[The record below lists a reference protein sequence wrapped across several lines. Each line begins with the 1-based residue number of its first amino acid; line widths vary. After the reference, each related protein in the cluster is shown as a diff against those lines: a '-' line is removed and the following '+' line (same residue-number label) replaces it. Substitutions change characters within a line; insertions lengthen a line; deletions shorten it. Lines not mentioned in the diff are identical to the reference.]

1 MSSASSPSTGVHG
14 SNRDDGTHHDGWPH
28 DHCPDHHHDDHDARL
43 TLFGLGVGRDRT
55 EWG

>member
-1 MSSASSPSTGVHG
+1 VHG